1 MLKVVYLSPDGTKT
15 GGFLPSGANPVELS
29 HRPRRRRATGPSRT
43 PSPLLLEVPVS
54 APSTRRR
61 RRAMVGVATA
71 AALAA
76 ATLGASSATAV
87 PGFTVGAGADRLNG
101 SDRVE
106 TAVLASKQL
115 HPSDGSNDAV
125 LVSRDSLIDGLTA
138 SYLAGLKYAPI
149 LYTDTNSVNASTDA
163 ELKRLGVKNVW
174 LVGGTAVIS
183 AAQEATLKA
192 SYGSVTRYGG
202 KDRYDTAAQVAKVE
216 LPTYQPEKVFV
227 ANGVTDADALAAGPI
242 AYARGYPVLLTEAGS
257 VPGYTS
263 SALKDLAVPDRIVV
277 GGRAVVSDATYSELG
292 ATQRL
297 AGVNRQETSTV
308 VAGWAIKNANFTDK
322 NIALVG
328 SATQNGADALVAAPL
343 AGNSGT
349 PVLFIQGGELGQF
362 ATSYLKDH
370 ASNLDGR
377 GWVFGGTAAVSD
389 VAATQATAAAQ

>member
-1 MLKVVYLSPDGTKT
+1 MST
-15 GGFLPSGANPVELS
+15 
-29 HRPRRRRATGPSRT
+29 
-43 PSPLLLEVPVS
+43 
-54 APSTRRR
+54 PSTRRR
-61 RRAMVGVATA
+61 RRAAVGVATV

-76 ATLGASSATAV
+76 ATFGASSAYAV
-87 PGFTVGAGADRLNG
+87 PGFTVGAGTDRLNG
-101 SDRVE
+101 ADRVE

-115 HPSDGSNDAV
+115 YPSGGSNDAV

-149 LYTDTNSVNASTDA
+149 LYTDTGAVNASTDA

-216 LPTYQPEKVFV
+216 LPNYQPEKVFI

-242 AYARGYPVLLTEAGS
+242 AYARGYPVLLTQAGS
-257 VPGYTS
+257 VPKYTAD
-263 SALKDLAVPDRIVV
+263 ALNDLAVPARVVV
-277 GGRAVVSDATYSELG
+277 GGTAVVSDATYGALG
-292 ATQRL
+292 AKERL

-308 VAGWAIKNANFTDK
+308 VAGWAIKNAAFTDK
-322 NIALVG
+322 NVALVG

-343 AGNSGT
+343 AGSTGT
-349 PVLFIQGGELGQF
+349 PVLFVQGGELGQY
-362 ATSYLKDH
+362 ASTYLKDH

-377 GWVFGGTAAVSD
+377 GWVFGGRAAVSD

>member
-1 MLKVVYLSPDGTKT
+1 M
-15 GGFLPSGANPVELS
+15 
-29 HRPRRRRATGPSRT
+29 
-43 PSPLLLEVPVS
+43 S

-61 RRAMVGVATA
+61 RRAAVGVAA
-71 AALAA
+71 VAALAA
-76 ATLGASSATAV
+76 TTFGASSAYAV

-115 HPSDGSNDAV
+115 YPNGNSNDAV

-138 SYLAGLKYAPI
+138 SYLAGLHSAPI
-149 LYTDTNSVNASTDA
+149 LYTDTNAVNASTDA

-183 AAQEATLKA
+183 AAQEAALKA
-192 SYGSVTRYGG
+192 SYASVQRYGG

-216 LPTYQPEKVFV
+216 LPNYQPEKVFI

-242 AYARGYPVLLTEAGS
+242 AYARGYPVLLTQAGS
-257 VPGYTS
+257 VPRYTAD
-263 SALKDLAVPDRIVV
+263 ALNDLAVPARVVV
-277 GGRAVVSDATYSELG
+277 GGTAVVSDATYGALG
-292 ATQRL
+292 ATERL
-297 AGVNRQETSTV
+297 AGTNRQETATV
-308 VAGWAIKNANFTDK
+308 VAGWAIENAWFTDK
-322 NIALVG
+322 NVALVG

-343 AGNSGT
+343 AGSTGT
-349 PVLFIQGGELGQF
+349 PVLFVQGGELGQF
-362 ATSYLKDH
+362 AERYLKDH

-377 GWVFGGTAAVSD
+377 GWVFGGRAAVSD